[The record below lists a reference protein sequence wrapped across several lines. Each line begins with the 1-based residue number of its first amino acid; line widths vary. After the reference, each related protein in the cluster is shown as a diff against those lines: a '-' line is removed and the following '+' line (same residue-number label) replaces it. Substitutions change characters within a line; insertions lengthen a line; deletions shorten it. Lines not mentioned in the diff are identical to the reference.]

1 MTDFLD
7 RWTTEN
13 SDNAR
18 LVAQERLITQVTE
31 AIWKEMEDA
40 GVTKTELSDRM
51 GTSKGY
57 ISQILSGSRNMTLRT
72 LADICFALG
81 REANISL
88 RRPQAEGWISES
100 IAKVT
105 LGRPKVRYKRTGNVV
120 SPMDHWKTAA

>member
-7 RWTTEN
+7 RWTTE
-13 SDNAR
+13 SPENAR

-40 GVTKTELSDRM
+40 GVSKTELSSRM

-72 LADICFALG
+72 LADICFALN
-81 REANISL
+81 RRADISL
-88 RRPQAEGWISES
+88 IRPQPDGWISES

-120 SPMDHWKTAA
+120 SPMDNWKTAA